1 MDNKVIGHLAYITKT
16 HLICDGDSCV
26 IAGSEEKIKSYI
38 KQMSP
43 ELYDKVTIKKARFKD
58 IKRGLEFGAAYS
70 FDEEAYNCFHPIA
83 LKAGISTGQE
93 GFTGKIP
100 RGLHLIQIQKVDVSK
115 N

>member
-26 IAGSEEKIKSYI
+26 IAGSEEKIRSYI
-38 KQMSP
+38 KQISP
-43 ELYDKVTIKKARFKD
+43 ELYDKITIKKARFKD

-70 FDEEAYNCFHPIA
+70 FDEEAYDRFRLVA
-83 LKAGISTGQE
+83 GKAGISLGSEDYTTE
-93 GFTGKIP
+93 APT
-100 RGLHLIQIQKVDVSK
+100 GLHLVRIQKVSISK